1 MDAHHRLVHDERD
14 SLSTRVVTMVA
25 ERKGV
30 DPIELTPP
38 LHSVID
44 PDALEALFSEEK
56 SGFARVQFTY
66 NGVEVS
72 IQGDDTPE
80 IEIV

>member
-14 SLSTRVVTMVA
+14 PLSTRVVTMVA

-30 DPIELTPP
+30 DPAELTPP
-38 LHSVID
+38 LHSAVE
-44 PDALEALFSEEK
+44 PDALEALFSEGK
-56 SGFARVQFTY
+56 SGFVRLQFTY
-66 NGVEVS
+66 DGFEVS
-72 IQGDDTPE
+72 IEGDENPE